1 MDDLYA
7 VLGVSK
13 TATADEIKKAYR
25 DAAFRY
31 HPDRNGG
38 DAAAEEK
45 FKQVNAAYA
54 VLGDAAKRKEYD
66 LYGSTGQQRYSNQQ
80 YGQQQ
85 EYDPFWEMFGNGR
98 TYNQGYGQ
106 QQSNRGQ
113 YTYTWTNQK
122 RRDPTRSEAFSNLLG
137 GVVTLFLGLFFFKF
151 SLFLFFPIGPI
162 LSVWAIVSGA
172 SKALG
177 SIKYIIKPGSKT
189 GGGAE

>member
-106 QQSNRGQ
+106 HQSNGGR
-113 YTYTWTNQK
+113 YTYTWTNK
-122 RRDPTRSEAFSNLLG
+122 KEGGPSRGEAFSNMLAGL
-137 GVVTLFLGLFFFKF
+137 VTLFLGLLFFKV
-151 SLFLFFPIGPI
+151 SWIILPIGPI
-162 LSVWAIVSGA
+162 LSLWAIVSGA

-177 SIKYIIKPGSKT
+177 SIKYIIKPGPRT
-189 GGGAE
+189 GGGSE

>member
-45 FKQVNAAYA
+45 FKQINAAYA
-54 VLGDAAKRKEYD
+54 VLSDPAKRRDYD
-66 LYGSTGQQRYSNQQ
+66 LYGSTGQQTRSTNQQ
-80 YGQQQ
+80 SGQGNQGP
-85 EYDPFWEMFGNGR
+85 EGYDPFWEMFGNGR
-98 TYNQGYGQ
+98 AYNQQFNQGH
-106 QQSNRGQ
+106 
-113 YTYTWTNQK
+113 YTYTWSTQK
-122 RRDPTRSEAFSNLLG
+122 KREPSRGEAFSSLLG
-137 GVVTLFLGLFFFKF
+137 GAVTCFLGLTFFKI
-151 SLFLFFPIGPI
+151 SLIFCPVGPI
-162 LSVWAIVSGA
+162 LSLWAIVSGA

-177 SIKYIIKPGSKT
+177 SIKYIIKPGAKT
-189 GGGAE
+189 GGGKE

>member
-45 FKQVNAAYA
+45 FKQINAAYA
-54 VLGDAAKRKEYD
+54 VLSDPAKRRDYD
-66 LYGSTGQQRYSNQQ
+66 LYGSTGQQTRSTSQQSGQWNQ
-80 YGQQQ
+80 GTGG
-85 EYDPFWEMFGNGR
+85 YDPFWEMFGNGR
-98 TYNQGYGQ
+98 AYN
-106 QQSNRGQ
+106 QQSNQGQ
-113 YTYTWTNQK
+113 YTYTWSTQQK
-122 RRDPTRSEAFSNLLG
+122 REPTRGEAFSSLLG
-137 GVVTLFLGLFFFKF
+137 GAVTCFLGLTFFRI
-151 SLFLFFPIGPI
+151 SLIFFPVGPI
-162 LSVWAIVSGA
+162 LSLWAIVSGA

-177 SIKYIIKPGSKT
+177 SIKYIIKPGAKT
-189 GGGAE
+189 GGGKE

>member
-98 TYNQGYGQ
+98 TYNQSYGQ
-106 QQSNRGQ
+106 QQANRGQ

-122 RRDPTRSEAFSNLLG
+122 RRDPTRGEAFSSLLG
-137 GVVTLFLGLFFFKF
+137 GVVTLLLGL
-151 SLFLFFPIGPI
+151 LFFRVSWIILPIGPI
-162 LSVWAIVSGA
+162 FSLWAIVSGA

-177 SIKYIIKPGSKT
+177 SIKCIIKPGSRT
-189 GGGAE
+189 GGGTE

>member
-66 LYGSTGQQRYSNQQ
+66 LYGSTGQQRYSNQE

-151 SLFLFFPIGPI
+151 SLFLFFIWIISLCIFSTIGSRKMRP
-162 LSVWAIVSGA
+162 LSELSALFLPAVLHLSG
-172 SKALG
+172 L
-177 SIKYIIKPGSKT
+177 
-189 GGGAE
+189 

>member
-54 VLGDAAKRKEYD
+54 VLGDATKRKEYD

-106 QQSNRGQ
+106 QQANRGQ

-122 RRDPTRSEAFSNLLG
+122 RRDPTRGEAFSNLLG
-137 GVVTLFLGLFFFKF
+137 GVVTLFLGLVFFRI
-151 SLFLFFPIGPI
+151 SWIILPIGPI
-162 LSVWAIVSGA
+162 FSLWAIVSGA

-177 SIKYIIKPGSKT
+177 SIKYIIKPGSRT
-189 GGGAE
+189 GGGTE

>member
-66 LYGSTGQQRYSNQQ
+66 LYGSTGQQRYSNQE

-162 LSVWAIVSGA
+162 LSVWAIVS
-172 SKALG
+172 
-177 SIKYIIKPGSKT
+177 
-189 GGGAE
+189 

>member
-38 DAAAEEK
+38 EAAAEEK

-54 VLGDAAKRKEYD
+54 VLGDAAKRREYD
-66 LYGSTGQQRYSNQQ
+66 LYGSTGQQPRPNQQ
-80 YGQQQ
+80 YGGQGYGSDG
-85 EYDPFWEMFGNGR
+85 YDAFWEMFGDGGR
-98 TYNQGYGQ
+98 AYNQ
-106 QQSNRGQ
+106 RQ
-113 YTYTWTNQK
+113 YTYTWSNQPK
-122 RRDPTRSEAFSNLLG
+122 REPTRGEAFSSLLG
-137 GVVTLFLGLFFFKF
+137 GAVTCFLGLTFFRI
-151 SLFLFFPIGPI
+151 SLIFFPIGPI
-162 LSVWAIVSGA
+162 LSLWAIVSGA

-177 SIKYIIKPGSKT
+177 SVKYLFKSGPKT
-189 GGGAE
+189 GGGKE

>member
-45 FKQVNAAYA
+45 FKQINAAYA
-54 VLGDAAKRKEYD
+54 VLGDASKRREYD
-66 LYGSTGQQRYSNQQ
+66 LYGATSQQARSTNQQ
-80 YGQQQ
+80 YGQWNQGT
-85 EYDPFWEMFGNGR
+85 EGYDPFWEMFGNGR
-98 TYNQGYGQ
+98 AYNQQ
-106 QQSNRGQ
+106 ANQKQ
-113 YTYTWTNQK
+113 YTYTWSTQQK
-122 RRDPTRSEAFSNLLG
+122 REPTRGEAFSSLLG
-137 GVVTLFLGLFFFKF
+137 GAVTCFLGLTFFKI
-151 SLFLFFPIGPI
+151 SLIFFPIGPI
-162 LSVWAIVSGA
+162 LSLWAIVSGA

-177 SIKYIIKPGSKT
+177 SIKYIFKPGSKI
-189 GGGAE
+189 GGGKE

>member
-106 QQSNRGQ
+106 QQANRGQ

-122 RRDPTRSEAFSNLLG
+122 RRDPTRGEAFSNLLG
-137 GVVTLFLGLFFFKF
+137 GVVTLLLGL
-151 SLFLFFPIGPI
+151 LFFSVSWIILPIGPI
-162 LSVWAIVSGA
+162 FSLWAIVSGA

-177 SIKYIIKPGSKT
+177 SIKCIIKPGSRT
-189 GGGAE
+189 GGGTE